1 MKNVAI
7 LLAGGSGNRF
17 GADKPK
23 QFLIMNGKTIL
34 EHSIEAFHCSN
45 LIHRIVIV
53 VHRDYI
59 DEVKHL
65 SASYPKVTD
74 VIPGGCERYESSLHA
89 LEVCTDGDE
98 YLLFHDAV
106 RPFVSQALIARLI
119 EAGEGVRCVAAAMP
133 STDTIVRATPDG
145 KLYSNYTLV
154 YDNLD
159 YSKNDNTHEND
170 IQNDVYVA
178 LEFVNNGD
186 AFWGRNNLIPS
197 GGVFYLGAKL
207 TTKGEKKSSNSLTW
221 PTDHEVPP
229 IYEVADGVHDA
240 ELGKSKEIPRVFI
253 QDFLTKATFR
263 IGSESL
269 HYAYFTVPDLRSSQ
283 MSFGLSVELSWES
296 GYEYDIEF
304 GNNPPANP

>member
-34 EHSIEAFHCSN
+34 EHSIEAFHRSD

-89 LEVCTDGDE
+89 LDVCTGEDE

-119 EAGEGVRCVAAAMP
+119 EAGEGVRCVAAAIP

-145 KLYSNYTLV
+145 KLAETLKRSELWNMQTPQCFPQTV
-154 YDNLD
+154 IRKAY
-159 YSKNDNTHEND
+159 E
-170 IQNDVYVA
+170 
-178 LEFVNNGD
+178 
-186 AFWGRNNLIPS
+186 
-197 GGVFYLGAKL
+197 LGL
-207 TTKGEKKSSNSLTW
+207 QDSSFS
-221 PTDHEVPP
+221 PTDDCGVVMRYLPDVP
-229 IYEVADGVHDA
+229 
-240 ELGKSKEIPRVFI
+240 I
-253 QDFLTKATFR
+253 QL
-263 IGSESL
+263 
-269 HYAYFTVPDLRSSQ
+269 VPGEAGNIKITYPEDLK
-283 MSFGLSVELSWES
+283 
-296 GYEYDIEF
+296 
-304 GNNPPANP
+304 

>member
-34 EHSIEAFHCSN
+34 EHSIEAFHCSD

-106 RPFVSQALIARLI
+106 RPFVSQVLIARLI

-145 KLYSNYTLV
+145 KLAETLKRSELWNMQTPQCFPQTV
-154 YDNLD
+154 IRKAY
-159 YSKNDNTHEND
+159 
-170 IQNDVYVA
+170 
-178 LEFVNNGD
+178 
-186 AFWGRNNLIPS
+186 
-197 GGVFYLGAKL
+197 
-207 TTKGEKKSSNSLTW
+207 
-221 PTDHEVPP
+221 
-229 IYEVADGVHDA
+229 
-240 ELGKSKEIPRVFI
+240 ELGLQDPSFSTTDDCGVVMRYLPDVPI
-253 QDFLTKATFR
+253 QL
-263 IGSESL
+263 
-269 HYAYFTVPDLRSSQ
+269 VPGEAGNIKITYPEDLK
-283 MSFGLSVELSWES
+283 
-296 GYEYDIEF
+296 
-304 GNNPPANP
+304 

>member
-23 QFLIMNGKTIL
+23 QFLMMNGKTIL
-34 EHSIEAFHCSN
+34 EHSIEAFHCSY

-106 RPFVSQALIARLI
+106 RPFVSQVLIARLI

-145 KLYSNYTLV
+145 KLAETLKRSELWNMQTPQCFPQTV
-154 YDNLD
+154 IRKAYELGLQD
-159 YSKNDNTHEND
+159 
-170 IQNDVYVA
+170 
-178 LEFVNNGD
+178 
-186 AFWGRNNLIPS
+186 PS
-197 GGVFYLGAKL
+197 F
-207 TTKGEKKSSNSLTW
+207 S
-221 PTDHEVPP
+221 PTDDCGVVMRYLPDVP
-229 IYEVADGVHDA
+229 
-240 ELGKSKEIPRVFI
+240 I
-253 QDFLTKATFR
+253 QL
-263 IGSESL
+263 
-269 HYAYFTVPDLRSSQ
+269 VPGEAGNIKITYPEDLK
-283 MSFGLSVELSWES
+283 
-296 GYEYDIEF
+296 
-304 GNNPPANP
+304 